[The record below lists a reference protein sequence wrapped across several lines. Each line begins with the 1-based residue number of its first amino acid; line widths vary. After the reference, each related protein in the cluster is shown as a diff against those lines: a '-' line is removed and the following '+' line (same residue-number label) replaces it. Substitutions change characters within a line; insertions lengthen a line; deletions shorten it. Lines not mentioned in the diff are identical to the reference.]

1 MRLNVLHAVFGG
13 VFFQFSV
20 RLGSSTSTKVT
31 YTEIKSII
39 LDIFDVYK
47 TADNNSQ
54 QVVKATPLSFN
65 DR

>member
-1 MRLNVLHAVFGG
+1 MFSMLYLEAS
-13 VFFQFSV
+13 FFQSV
-20 RLGSSTSTKVT
+20 WGRVLLQKLH
-31 YTEIKSII
+31 TEIKSII

-47 TADNNSQ
+47 TADNNSL

>member
-13 VFFQFSV
+13 VFFSV

-47 TADNNSQ
+47 TADNNSL